1 MGTGKLAVNKEV
13 VLRPGDGAASR
24 KWVMEHEKPAEMA
37 P

>member
-1 MGTGKLAVNKEV
+1 VGTGKLAVNKEV
-13 VLRPGDGAASR
+13 ALRPGDGAASR